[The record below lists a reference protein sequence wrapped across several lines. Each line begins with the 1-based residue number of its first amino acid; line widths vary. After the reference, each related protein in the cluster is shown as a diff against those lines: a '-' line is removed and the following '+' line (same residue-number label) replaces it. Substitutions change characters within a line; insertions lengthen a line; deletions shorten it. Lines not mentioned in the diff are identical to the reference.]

1 MIFAAVVALLIGGLS
16 TAYLSSGEVRYLWR
30 AGMEETRILGS
41 RKPLEEL
48 VRDSN
53 LTPGRRAQLELVLEA
68 RAYAAEIGF
77 EAKETYT
84 TFSDVGRDT
93 LLLVLSASPRNCIC
107 PHTWKYPIVGRV
119 PYKGFFDQQV
129 ARKTADEFAA
139 RGFDTYLRPAGAFS
153 TLGWFED
160 PLLSTALTRDS
171 VELVALVLH
180 EIAHNSL
187 YVKSATPF
195 NESFAQFAGY
205 RAAEKFFRDRG
216 DSASAASAADRWLDE
231 IVLGRYYTELVTRL
245 RAFYDSRPDSA
256 AVDSG
261 RAAIGTWAREQLEGP
276 VGSQLRTIRIGKLPD
291 RPVNNARL
299 VGALIYRTDLELFE
313 QWYQRHDRDI
323 EASVAA
329 LRKLEEGAE
338 GDDAWAR
345 LRKALGE
352 GGSPPGS

>member
-1 MIFAAVVALLIGGLS
+1 MIFAAVVAILIGGLS
-16 TAYLSSGEVRYLWR
+16 TAYVSSGEVRYLWR

-41 RKPLEEL
+41 RKSLEAL
-48 VRDSN
+48 VRDSSV
-53 LTPGRRAQLELVLEA
+53 TPERRAQLQLVLDV
-68 RAYAAEIGF
+68 RAYAANIGY
-77 EAKETYT
+77 EARETYT

-139 RGFDTYLRPAGAFS
+139 KGFDTYLRPAGAFS

-216 DSASAASAADRWLDE
+216 DSVNAELAANRWLDE
-231 IVLGRYYTELVTRL
+231 IVLGRFYTELVTRL
-245 RAFYDSRPDSA
+245 RGFYGSKPDSA

-276 VGSQLRTIRIGKLPD
+276 VASQLRTIRIGKLPD

-313 QWYQRHDRDI
+313 EWYQQHGNDI

-338 GDDAWAR
+338 GEEAWVR
-345 LRKALGE
+345 LKQALGR
-352 GGSPPGS
+352 GRAG